1 MIGIFTPIKTIN
13 IDLNDYRLLLV
24 DTGENLHGYLVNQC
38 DMYNSVMTYLSKNRD
53 FSSVQTDFPAKV
65 AFSTHYDDKDSTY

>member
-1 MIGIFTPIKTIN
+1 M
-13 IDLNDYRLLLV
+13 

-53 FSSVQTDFPAKV
+53 FSSFQTDFPAKV